1 MARVILSEQT
11 ADRIRQLIER
21 QYKPGDRI
29 PAEMELAEF
38 LGVSRTTIREAVKIL
53 CSRNILEIRR
63 GHGTFVCENPG
74 LPADPFGSKDMDEEQ
89 LKADIFEMSLLL
101 EPELVRLAA
110 RKASDESI
118 ARMKEIHREMEDR
131 LKRYAEGEYIPMK
144 EFRKLDIAFHKAV
157 IEGCENQII
166 SDLCRCFSL
175 PVPSGTASGQ
185 VWTSEKCWKVSG
197 VIIGKFWRRWSLTT
211 PTAHTDTRRNIR
223 RRSSIFT
230 RAAAKRAERANNRFR
245 ACVPKLYD
253 ESHL

>member
-101 EPELVRLAA
+101 
-110 RKASDESI
+110 SI
-118 ARMKEIHREMEDR
+118 VRMKEIHREMEDR

-166 SDLCRCFSL
+166 SRSL
-175 PVPSGTASGQ
+175 PMVLATCTEWYS
-185 VWTSEKCWKVSG
+185 VWTSLDFGKVLES
-197 VIIGKFWRRWSLTT
+197 FRRYHRKILE
-211 PTAHTDTRRNIR
+211 A
-223 RRSSIFT
+223 
-230 RAAAKRAERANNRFR
+230 
-245 ACVPKLYD
+245 V
-253 ESHL
+253 ESHDADSAYRYAAEHTQEIIDIYESSGKKSRKSE

>member
-1 MARVILSEQT
+1 M
-11 ADRIRQLIER
+11 
-21 QYKPGDRI
+21 
-29 PAEMELAEF
+29 
-38 LGVSRTTIREAVKIL
+38 
-53 CSRNILEIRR
+53 
-63 GHGTFVCENPG
+63 FVQNPG

-166 SDLCRCFSL
+166 SRSL
-175 PVPSGTASGQ
+175 PMFLATCTEWYS
-185 VWTSEKCWKVSG
+185 VWTSLDFGKVLEELAG
-197 VIIGKFWRRWSLTT
+197 VIIGKFWRREWSLTT

-223 RRSSIFT
+223 RRSVDIYESSGRKGPKERSGRLPGVCPEAIRRITSLSISQF
-230 RAAAKRAERANNRFR
+230 
-245 ACVPKLYD
+245 YD
-253 ESHL
+253 

>member
-131 LKRYAEGEYIPMK
+131 LKRYAEGEYISMK

-166 SDLCRCFSL
+166 SRSL
-175 PVPSGTASGQ
+175 PMFLATCTEWYS
-185 VWTSEKCWKVSG
+185 VWTSLDFGKVLES
-197 VIIGKFWRRWSLTT
+197 FRRYHRKILE
-211 PTAHTDTRRNIR
+211 A
-223 RRSSIFT
+223 
-230 RAAAKRAERANNRFR
+230 
-245 ACVPKLYD
+245 V
-253 ESHL
+253 ESHDADSAYRYAAEHTQEIIDIYESSGKKSRKSE

>member
-63 GHGTFVCENPG
+63 GLGTCVCENPG
-74 LPADPFGSKDMDEEQ
+74 RPADPFGSKEMDEEQ

-118 ARMKEIHREMEDR
+118 VRMKEIHREMEDR

-166 SDLCRCFSL
+166 SRSL
-175 PVPSGTASGQ
+175 PMFLATCTEWYS
-185 VWTSEKCWKVSG
+185 VWTSLDFGKVLES
-197 VIIGKFWRRWSLTT
+197 FRRYHRKILE
-211 PTAHTDTRRNIR
+211 A
-223 RRSSIFT
+223 
-230 RAAAKRAERANNRFR
+230 
-245 ACVPKLYD
+245 V
-253 ESHL
+253 ESHDADSAYRYAAEHTQEIIDIYESSGKKSRKSE